1 MIYLSL
7 QLEELIFFLTLL
19 AITLIKQSLFF
30 FFLNVYVSGSL
41 DFSNKVVLC
50 RMCVWGM
57 SYVCANLVSSMVWT

>member
-7 QLEELIFFLTLL
+7 QLEELIFLTLL

-30 FFLNVYVSGSL
+30 FFNVYVSGSL

-50 RMCVWGM
+50 RMCSWGM
-57 SYVCANLVSSMVWT
+57 LYVCANLVISMVWT